1 MRGAF
6 PREGAALKV
15 TYLALRNLEKW
26 NAVQGWKEALN
37 RFALVW
43 EARFPHQCGQD
54 TDMDGVDRHADLEVP
69 ADKVQLRM
77 VVVQSGGAVT
87 AATVYFP

>member
-1 MRGAF
+1 LHFKLETATCTASCLDLRFATIHASSTQGALLRLRTLLMRGAF

-43 EARFPHQCGQD
+43 EARFPHQC
-54 TDMDGVDRHADLEVP
+54 V
-69 ADKVQLRM
+69 
-77 VVVQSGGAVT
+77 
-87 AATVYFP
+87 